1 MKMDFTKL
9 NKRDRTL
16 IFAGFGIFFLFIAQR
31 FLFSPMFTKAGSLQ
45 QQIKLEEAD
54 LKASLEMEQQK
65 DLIMDERLKYKD
77 YLFSDKN
84 VSDDEEIA
92 TFLREVETMVS
103 ASGLSIVS
111 LTPQSQAEKGGAY
124 KKYDAQLRVEGTPE
138 KIYDF
143 IYKIQNSRLLMSLS
157 NITVTPKNPE
167 ANLLKLETTISLTV
181 L

>member
-1 MKMDFTKL
+1 
-9 NKRDRTL
+9 
-16 IFAGFGIFFLFIAQR
+16 
-31 FLFSPMFTKAGSLQ
+31 
-45 QQIKLEEAD
+45 
-54 LKASLEMEQQK
+54 
-65 DLIMDERLKYKD
+65 
-77 YLFSDKN
+77 
-84 VSDDEEIA
+84 
-92 TFLREVETMVS
+92 MVS

-143 IYKIQNSRLLMSLS
+143 IYKIQNSRSLIELS

-167 ANLLKLETTISLTV
+167 ANLLKVETTISLTV

>member
-1 MKMDFTKL
+1 M
-9 NKRDRTL
+9 R
-16 IFAGFGIFFLFIAQR
+16 
-31 FLFSPMFTKAGSLQ
+31 

-54 LKASLEMEQQK
+54 LRAALEMGQQK

-124 KKYDAQLRVEGTPE
+124 KKYDAQLRVEGAPE
-138 KIYDF
+138 KIYNF

>member
-1 MKMDFTKL
+1 MDFSKL
-9 NKRDRTL
+9 NKRDRIL
-16 IFAGFGIFFLFIAQR
+16 IFAGFGIFFLFIVQR

-124 KKYDAQLRVEGTPE
+124 KKYDAQLRVEGAPE
-138 KIYDF
+138 KIYNF